1 MEIATKKVSELDKRS
16 VEQHKQSGEKKIGGR
31 KVLHSCGII
40 TKGLSFESLG
50 S

>member
-1 MEIATKKVSELDKRS
+1 MEITTKKVSELDKSS
-16 VEQHKQSGEKKIGGR
+16 VEHKQSGEKKIGGR